1 MEPPTAFAPRHLNF
15 ATPRVPSNEE
25 THKPVKMPKSFN
37 SRPMPQT
44 TPLFRTP
51 AVRRSLFDP
60 DSAVHSTPGVEDFPS
75 RLDQDLD
82 AERQFLE
89 EGSDVISEIENL
101 DLASVLMN
109 ALLLS
114 ALCLGPQ
121 QERDPQLNL

>member
-1 MEPPTAFAPRHLNF
+1 MYYSLVQNNAI
-15 ATPRVPSNEE
+15 
-25 THKPVKMPKSFN
+25 FN
-37 SRPMPQT
+37 SDWYRLTPFSNGIFTSTTFSSLIPKT